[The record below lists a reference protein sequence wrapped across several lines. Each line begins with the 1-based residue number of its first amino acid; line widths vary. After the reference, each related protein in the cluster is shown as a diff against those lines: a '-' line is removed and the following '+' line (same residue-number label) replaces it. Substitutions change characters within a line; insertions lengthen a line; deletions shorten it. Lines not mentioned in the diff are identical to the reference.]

1 MAERD
6 EDKNTKPTVLITGCS
21 DGGLGSA
28 LALAFHDAGFHV
40 YATARDGAKMGQLY
54 AVAAARPGLET
65 LPLDVQSAASIAG
78 CAARVPRLDVLVN
91 NAGAM
96 MTMPVADVSI
106 PQAKALFDTNVW
118 GVLAVTQ
125 AFLPRLLESAARQRG
140 RDGNGNGGGGGC
152 GGVVV
157 VNTSVASTV
166 PVPFY
171 GVYGASKAAM
181 AMLCDT
187 MRLELEAFGVHV
199 VELKTGAVGPT
210 NLITNNTSLFPAG
223 GGGTVAEK
231 NGGSVTGPRGGGGS
245 SSSNALILPEKSI
258 YAPARDMVEGI
269 MRRGYDGEWMAP
281 AEWARAVVRDLDRG
295 KAAPPARIWR
305 GKSALLGWLV
315 QFLPSALV
323 GGSVKRETR
332 YTQVEEVLRLAR
344 TYPCNDAE

>member
-1 MAERD
+1 MSTQ
-6 EDKNTKPTVLITGCS
+6 NQTPTPTPTTKPTVLITGCS

-40 YATARDGAKMGQLY
+40 YATARDGAKMGDFY
-54 AVAAARPGLET
+54 AYAAAHCRG
-65 LPLDVQSAASIAG
+65 
-78 CAARVPRLDVLVN
+78 
-91 NAGAM
+91 
-96 MTMPVADVSI
+96 
-106 PQAKALFDTNVW
+106 AKALFDVNVW

-125 AFLPRLLESAARQRG
+125 AFLPLLLESARRRIREMG
-140 RDGNGNGGGGGC
+140 TGDGAGVGGI
-152 GGVVV
+152 VA

-210 NLITNNTSLFPAG
+210 RLIANNTSLLQSQSQPQSLASPN
-223 GGGTVAEK
+223 TTTAA
-231 NGGSVTGPRGGGGS
+231 P
-245 SSSNALILPEKSI
+245 ILPEKSI
-258 YAPARDMVEGI
+258 YAPAREVAEGI
-269 MRRGYDGEWMAP
+269 MRRGYDGAWMPP
-281 AEWARAVVRDLDRG
+281 AEWARQVVQDLSGAGGKG
-295 KAAPPARIWR
+295 KAPARIWR

-323 GGSVKRETR
+323 AGSVKRETK
-332 YTQVEEVLRLAR
+332 YTQVEEILRLAR
-344 TYPCNDAE
+344 IYPGNDAE

>member
-1 MAERD
+1 MSTE
-6 EDKNTKPTVLITGCS
+6 NQNPTPTPTTKPTVLITGCS

-40 YATARDGAKMGQLY
+40 YATARDGAKMGDLY
-54 AVAAARPGLET
+54 AY
-65 LPLDVQSAASIAG
+65 SASSIAA
-78 CAARVPRLDVLVN
+78 CVARVPRLDVLVN

-96 MTMPVADVSI
+96 MTMPVADVAI
-106 PQAKALFDTNVW
+106 AQAKALFDVNVW

-125 AFLPRLLESAARQRG
+125 AFLPLLLESARRHR
-140 RDGNGNGGGGGC
+140 RDGAGVGGI
-152 GGVVV
+152 VA

-210 NLITNNTSLFPAG
+210 RLIANNTSLLQSQSQSQSLASPNTTTTA
-223 GGGTVAEK
+223 A
-231 NGGSVTGPRGGGGS
+231 P
-245 SSSNALILPEKSI
+245 ILPEKSI
-258 YAPARDMVEGI
+258 YAPAREVVEGI
-269 MRRGYDGEWMAP
+269 MRRGYDGAWMPP
-281 AEWARAVVRDLDRG
+281 AEWARQVVQDLSGGGGKG
-295 KAAPPARIWR
+295 KAPARIWR

-323 GGSVKRETR
+323 AGSVKRETK
-332 YTQVEEVLRLAR
+332 YAQVEETLRLAR
-344 TYPCNDAE
+344 IYPGNDAE